1 MLQIFVLLF
10 LLSPLHLLTGLVNP
24 KFAFLGL
31 RPQAKRSEAALL
43 SAGIFLVSLVGGAI
57 SAGASTNTA
66 MPDASTDAKSA
77 IPVPVSSQ
85 ATPVTTEA
93 TVIAQASP
101 FQRSAQVVSVGDG
114 DTLQVQSNG
123 DRLTVRLACIDAPE
137 TSQPGG
143 AQAADRLRQLL
154 PRGAAIA
161 LRVVDTDRYGRTV
174 AEVYQNGR
182 SINLQLVSEGQAV
195 VYRQYLAGCTST
207 QADFLSA
214 ENTARTQR
222 LAFWSQS
229 QPIMPWEWRNGT
241 RPAAS
246 SVPARPST
254 GIAAPISPTTPLRS
268 PAPIAQPVRPAAPA
282 NGDYDCADFATQAQ
296 AQQVLNAHP
305 GDPYGLDRDRDGVA
319 CEALP

>member
-1 MLQIFVLLF
+1 MLYLFTLLF
-10 LLSPLHLLTGLVNP
+10 LLSPFHLLTGLVNP
-24 KFAFLGL
+24 KFAFFNL
-31 RPQAKRSEAALL
+31 RPHAKRPEAALL
-43 SAGIFLVSLVGGAI
+43 SAGIFLTSLVGAGM
-57 SAGASTNTA
+57 SAGSSATTA
-66 MPDASTDAKSA
+66 MPAASSTPSTTAA
-77 IPVPVSSQ
+77 PVSASSS
-85 ATPVTTEA
+85 PVAIAPTA
-93 TVIAQASP
+93 IAQAITD
-101 FQRSAQVVSVGDG
+101 QRSALVISVGDG

-137 TSQPGG
+137 TNQPGG

-195 VYRQYLAGCTST
+195 VYRQYLAGCAST

-254 GIAAPISPTTPLRS
+254 GIATPISPTTPSRS
-268 PAPIAQPVRPAAPA
+268 PAPIAQPARPVPA
-282 NGDYDCADFATQAQ
+282 SGDYDCANFATQAQ
-296 AQQVLNAHP
+296 AQQVLNGDP
-305 GDPYGLDRDRDGVA
+305 SDPYGLDRDHDGVA
-319 CEALP
+319 CESLP